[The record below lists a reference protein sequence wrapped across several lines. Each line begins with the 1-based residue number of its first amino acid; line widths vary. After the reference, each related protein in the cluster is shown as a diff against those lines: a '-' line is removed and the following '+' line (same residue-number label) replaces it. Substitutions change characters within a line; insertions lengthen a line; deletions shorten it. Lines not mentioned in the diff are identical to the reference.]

1 MMKKTRNGTAII
13 AAAALITACA
23 TSSENITAQYV
34 SPAQYNSLNCQQ
46 IEAEMIRVGNQ
57 ARSVAGVQ
65 DSKATSDAVATG
77 IGALV
82 FWPALFFLVGGD
94 KEQELAQLKGER
106 QALEQVA
113 IQKECGFAEN
123 FEETEHRNAEET

>member
-1 MMKKTRNGTAII
+1 MKETRNGTAVI

-23 TSSENITAQYV
+23 TSSENITAKYV

-65 DSKATSDAVATG
+65 DSKATGDAVATG

-94 KEQELAQLKGER
+94 KERELAQLKGER
-106 QALEQVA
+106 QALERVA

-123 FEETEHRNAEET
+123 FEETERHNAEEA

>member
-1 MMKKTRNGTAII
+1 MKETRNGTAVI

-23 TSSENITAQYV
+23 TSSENITAKYV

-65 DSKATSDAVATG
+65 DSKATGDAVATG

-94 KEQELAQLKGER
+94 KERELAQLKGER
-106 QALEQVA
+106 QALERVA

-123 FEETEHRNAEET
+123 FEETERHNAEET